1 MHISLQLILIVVA
14 FLTTLFMIDS
24 IRKSKILIEDS
35 FFWLFFSLIILLLS
49 IFPGM
54 AVFFSDLLGFE
65 SPANFVFLSII
76 FLLIINQFFITKK
89 LSLTEIKLKKTIQYL
104 ALKEKVEDANKN

>member
-89 LSLTEIKLKKTIQYL
+89 LSLTEIKLKKTIKYL
-104 ALKEKVEDANKN
+104 ALKEKAEDDNKN

>member
-65 SPANFVFLSII
+65 SPANFVFY
-76 FLLIINQFFITKK
+76 LLYFC
-89 LSLTEIKLKKTIQYL
+89 
-104 ALKEKVEDANKN
+104 

>member
-104 ALKEKVEDANKN
+104 ALNEKAEDDNKN

>member
-54 AVFFSDLLGFE
+54 VVFFSDLLGFE

-104 ALKEKVEDANKN
+104 ALKEKAEDDNKN

>member
-54 AVFFSDLLGFE
+54 AVFFSD
-65 SPANFVFLSII
+65 
-76 FLLIINQFFITKK
+76 
-89 LSLTEIKLKKTIQYL
+89 
-104 ALKEKVEDANKN
+104 

>member
-35 FFWLFFSLIILLLS
+35 FFWLFFSL
-49 IFPGM
+49 
-54 AVFFSDLLGFE
+54 
-65 SPANFVFLSII
+65 
-76 FLLIINQFFITKK
+76 
-89 LSLTEIKLKKTIQYL
+89 
-104 ALKEKVEDANKN
+104 

>member
-104 ALKEKVEDANKN
+104 ALKEKEEDDNKN

>member
-1 MHISLQLILIVVA
+1 
-14 FLTTLFMIDS
+14 
-24 IRKSKILIEDS
+24 
-35 FFWLFFSLIILLLS
+35 
-49 IFPGM
+49 
-54 AVFFSDLLGFE
+54 LGFE

-104 ALKEKVEDANKN
+104 ALKEKAEDDNKN